1 MSSISNKS
9 VITASFLVGFAA
21 ASFFRLLDKRKAS
34 RKNRRNAGA
43 GPEGSD
49 SSLFWGDVTSLTA
62 IPEKN
67 KFLPADMYGHMVR
80 DCVVCCVDCLIV
92 RFNPLTKRKECLLI
106 ERASEPA
113 KGIWWLPG
121 GRLFK
126 GETFF
131 DGAVRKAKEETGLT
145 HVEPVQILGFYNT
158 FFPTSA
164 WDTESAKGTQS
175 VQPIILVKLQSGADV
190 ILDRTSERYR
200 WIGLCPDEAVVNGED
215 KYVVDALL
223 KLKSWNSTYGK
234 KEE

>member
-1 MSSISNKS
+1 MIYHCKFSSSQFYR
-9 VITASFLVGFAA
+9 V
-21 ASFFRLLDKRKAS
+21 
-34 RKNRRNAGA
+34 
-43 GPEGSD
+43 
-49 SSLFWGDVTSLTA
+49 
-62 IPEKN
+62 
-67 KFLPADMYGHMVR
+67 
-80 DCVVCCVDCLIV
+80 
-92 RFNPLTKRKECLLI
+92 
-106 ERASEPA
+106 

-131 DGAVRKAKEETGLT
+131 DGAVLKAKEETGLT

-164 WDTESAKGTQS
+164 WDTESAKGTQT
-175 VQPIILVKLQSGADV
+175 VQPIILIKLQNGADV

-200 WIGLCPDEAVVNGED
+200 WIGLCPDEALVNGED

-223 KLKSWNSTYGK
+223 KLHAWNSTYGK